1 MSYDGEHYCGGDHV
15 ADGAVRGGEAG
26 MMVYVVIPYLLGE
39 RSVTFA
45 DLGEA
50 MEYAEENFFDPG
62 YEIIECEEE

>member
-1 MSYDGEHYCGGDHV
+1 
-15 ADGAVRGGEAG
+15 